1 MEKAYERFKEVV
13 ENAKH
18 LADFSERD
26 GKILGERK
34 EVLSSWADELV
45 EDFYNTLLK
54 YPKTAKIF
62 EKIPVE
68 GVKKKFKNWYLELV
82 SGKLDEDFLKRQF
95 FVGLVHIYHRID
107 NDVMIFMAN
116 RLKRNFLAK
125 CFEHFEPDEAVYVF
139 QAFSKVVDFVIALT
153 VEGYV
158 FALYEGLIDIAGFK
172 PALVE
177 RMMAIKIEEMYK
189 EFKEKFF

>member
-1 MEKAYERFKEVV
+1 
-13 ENAKH
+13 
-18 LADFSERD
+18 
-26 GKILGERK
+26 
-34 EVLSSWADELV
+34 
-45 EDFYNTLLK
+45 
-54 YPKTAKIF
+54 
-62 EKIPVE
+62 
-68 GVKKKFKNWYLELV
+68 
-82 SGKLDEDFLKRQF
+82 
-95 FVGLVHIYHRID
+95 
-107 NDVMIFMAN
+107 
-116 RLKRNFLAK
+116 LKRNFLAK